1 MDRETDEYPF
11 NGEIL
16 PPDFVK
22 GMTLFH
28 THEAFDDLC
37 RRYGREQ
44 ATKLWHEIPQEH
56 EDEQS

>member
-1 MDRETDEYPF
+1 MRPEDDYPF
-11 NGEIL
+11 HGEIL
-16 PPDFVK
+16 PPEFVK
-22 GMTLFH
+22 GMALFH

-56 EDEQS
+56 DNA